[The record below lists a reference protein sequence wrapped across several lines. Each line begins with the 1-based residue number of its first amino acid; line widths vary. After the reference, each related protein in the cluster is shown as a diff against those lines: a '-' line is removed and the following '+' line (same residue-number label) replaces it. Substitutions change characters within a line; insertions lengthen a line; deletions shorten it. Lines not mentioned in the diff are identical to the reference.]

1 MANSFPLPAIRD
13 STSPNRLI
21 GRLYI
26 GLGVI
31 LLVPAVT
38 NAYVGWFSRYMADD
52 YCTVGVLRVSG
63 FTQSQV
69 YWYTSWS
76 GRFAFTFFV
85 NVAELIGPGLVRFL
99 PAAIILLWLA
109 ALVFLIHRM
118 LYTLGYQSHTG
129 IVLSLAAVIL
139 LGTLWGAPNIYQ
151 SIYWQTG
158 LLTYVVPLVLLSG
171 YLGWLLLRRPRQQ
184 LGRAARAM
192 IAVSGAT
199 AFVIGGFSETNL
211 SLQMLALLLLLTIS
225 VYQVKKKSRVVDR
238 WLIVAGLVGSLAAA
252 IVIIAAPGNDV
263 RQGLMPTPSAPVE
276 WLGRTASDVLLFA
289 NRGLQRLTLT
299 TVLVTIV
306 PFLLALFPAREDAR
320 RSQDKSEE
328 LRKWGTLVLLVPL
341 CTAMLMFATIAPYE
355 YVVSTYPDGR
365 VLVTTQFVLVA
376 GLAAWGFVAG
386 KLSRAVLPLSI
397 TAKSVLIGA
406 VWIAALIPISVGVV
420 RATLHSLDPLADAQ
434 EFAITWDQRDE
445 TIHRAVMGGEEAMAV
460 RSLNHM
466 GGLAEIGRDPN
477 EWINRCVAQ
486 TYDLKTV
493 VAK

>member
-1 MANSFPLPAIRD
+1 M
-13 STSPNRLI
+13 I

-38 NAYVGWFSRYMADD
+38 HAYVGWFSRYMADD
-52 YCTVGVLRVSG
+52 YCTVGVLRDSG

-99 PAAIILLWLA
+99 PAAVILLWLA
-109 ALVFLIHRM
+109 ALFLLAHR
-118 LYTLGYQSHTG
+118 LLDALGYPRHIG
-129 IVLSLAAVIL
+129 AVLSLAAVVM

-158 LLTYVVPLVLLSG
+158 LLTYVVPLVLLSY
-171 YLGWLLLRRPRQQ
+171 YLGWLFLRQPRQP
-184 LGRAARAM
+184 LGRAGWAM
-192 IAVSGAT
+192 IAVSAAT

-211 SLQMLALLLLLTIS
+211 SLQTLALLMLLVSGI
-225 VYQVKKKSRVVDR
+225 YQVSKGSKVQNR
-238 WLIVAGLVGSLAAA
+238 WLIAGGLVGSLAAA
-252 IVIIAAPGNDV
+252 ILIIAAPGNDV
-263 RQGLMPTPSAPVE
+263 RQGLMPTPSEPVE
-276 WLGRTASDVLLFA
+276 WLGRTAWDVLLFA

-299 TVLVTIV
+299 TVLVTMV
-306 PFLLALFPAREDAR
+306 PFLLAFFPARENAR
-320 RSQDKSEE
+320 RSQGKTEE
-328 LRKWGTLVLLVPL
+328 LRKWGALVLLIPL
-341 CTAMLMFATIAPYE
+341 CTALLMFATIAPYE

-376 GLAAWGFVAG
+376 GLAGWGFAAG
-386 KLSRAVLPLSI
+386 KLGRTILPLSL
-397 TAKSVLIGA
+397 TAKPGLVAA
-406 VWIAALIPISVGVV
+406 VWLAALIPISVGVV
-420 RATLHSLDPLADAQ
+420 RATRHSLDPLADAQ

-445 TIHRAVMGGEEAMAV
+445 TIHRAVERGEEAMAV

-486 TYDLKTV
+486 TYGLKTV
-493 VAK
+493 EAK